1 MTLVLSESFE
11 GGTNGTALS
20 GVNTNYTAGV
30 TVSSATATFDNSII
44 GSVGQICAKLLQSA
58 SSGTVSATSA
68 LFPAPTTLYRKWC
81 TRLSSVPNGN
91 FYIAAVLASG
101 GSNAGR
107 VAINSTGKVF
117 LQDGS
122 TTIATGTYSLVAN
135 KWYRFEWDIV
145 GTTATVRVYLGQ
157 WSQTPVD
164 TITGTVVGTAIVQTQ
179 SGIVASAASTIM
191 TVWLDEDT
199 ADTATPQSLVPGSG
213 SFEYYL

>member
-1 MTLVLSESFE
+1 MTLVLAESFE
-11 GGTNGTALS
+11 NGANGATLTAA
-20 GVNTNYTAGV
+20 NTNYAANV
-30 TVSSATATFDNSII
+30 TLSSATATFDNSII
-44 GSVGQICAKLLQSA
+44 GTIGQMCAKLVQTTA
-58 SSGTVSATSA
+58 SGTVSAKSA
-68 LFPAPTTLYRKWC
+68 LFASTTTLYRKWC
-81 TRLSSVPNGN
+81 TRLNALPNAN

-101 GSNAGR
+101 GATAGR

-117 LQDGS
+117 LQDGT
-122 TTIATGTYSLVAN
+122 TTIATGTYTLQAN

-179 SGIVASAASTIM
+179 SGIVASAVSVAM
-191 TVWLDEDT
+191 TLWLDEET

-213 SFEYYL
+213 SFGFHQ